1 MKGKKKKLIICV
13 SLRQYPSRKPL
24 LKLDDVGMNK
34 RSRYLVFSCISLVIA
49 LYILRFPFA
58 SLSLFLIHE
67 SYHVTLWF
75 LPLLCLSHIFLQHDK
90 FVRKRYLKP
99 FDNSSSPSPKLLF
112 PSSLLRRNQ
121 PQRHFHLVFANGVAP
136 PASESTSTNT
146 FCLLPI
152 SHPVWP

>member
-24 LKLDDVGMNK
+24 LKLNDVGMNK
-34 RSRYLVFSCISLVIA
+34 RSRCLVFSCISLVIA
-49 LYILRFPFA
+49 LDILRVPFA

-67 SYHVTLWF
+67 SYYVTLWF
-75 LPLLCLSHIFLQHDK
+75 LPLLCLSHIFLEQDK